1 MYGLPKDIDL
11 SFLVGKTIIQVCVGF
26 NELILN
32 LDEGQISI
40 CIQSVCAYHSED
52 GPTLEI
58 EAYPVSASTIC
69 GLLGKPIIQAQS
81 EENGTLTLK
90 FLGGSVFTIYDDDKQ
105 YESYQIKHG
114 DKLIVV

>member
-1 MYGLPKDIDL
+1 MYGLPKNIDL

-26 NELILN
+26 NEIILN
-32 LDEGQISI
+32 LDEGHISI
-40 CIQSVCAYHSED
+40 CIQSACACHSED
-52 GPTLEI
+52 GSTLQI

-69 GLLGKPIIQAQS
+69 GLLGKPITQAQG
-81 EENGTLTLK
+81 EENGTLTIK
-90 FLGGSVFTIYDDDKQ
+90 FLGGSVFTVYDDDKQ